1 MTEGLFSLR
10 EREIFRTLKGLKDC
24 EFAIIGGY
32 AVNAY
37 TLPRFSV
44 DCDIVIENERELRK
58 IEALLEKSGYSRKR
72 LPHAEH
78 YASFARHE
86 KKLAGN
92 FRVSIDMLIG
102 KVVDRMTGAEFA
114 ASWIFENSK
123 TRALKGKTLTEELK
137 ARVIS
142 MDALLAMKMTSCRAT
157 DIRDVFMM
165 LPQAED
171 KEWIKKEIASRC
183 DIKDRIARITEKIMS
198 KEFKNGLS
206 GVYGVIDEKTF
217 NKHRKAI
224 ASFV

>member
-1 MTEGLFSLR
+1 
-10 EREIFRTLKGLKDC
+10 
-24 EFAIIGGY
+24 
-32 AVNAY
+32 
-37 TLPRFSV
+37 
-44 DCDIVIENERELRK
+44 
-58 IEALLEKSGYSRKR
+58 
-72 LPHAEH
+72 
-78 YASFARHE
+78 
-86 KKLAGN
+86 
-92 FRVSIDMLIG
+92 
-102 KVVDRMTGAEFA
+102 
-114 ASWIFENSK
+114 
-123 TRALKGKTLTEELK
+123 
-137 ARVIS
+137 